1 MDDWSEEVNR
11 LRQQVEIL
19 SREKTDLECVLET
32 IIAHSDTIESQFH
45 QVNQALQSE
54 IIERQRAETALQ
66 DFLQSVL
73 EEKAD
78 LEIILDTVNS
88 HGDGMMEFLYEK
100 FLYTA
105 REASTDALTQ
115 LANRRSFDECL
126 QREWRRLA
134 QNALPLALLICD
146 VDYFKAYNDTYGHP
160 AGDKCLRMV
169 AQAILSIIKRPVDL
183 VARYGG
189 EEFAVILPEVTLEE
203 AKHIAEGIHAA
214 IHQLQIVHA
223 GSSVDEHVTISTGI
237 SCQIPRLGKLPLY
250 LTIAADKA
258 LYLAKRQGRN
268 RIVCQMDE

>member
-1 MDDWSEEVNR
+1 MDDWLREINS

-19 SREKTDLECVLET
+19 NREKADLECVLET
-32 IIAHSDTIESQFH
+32 IIAHSDTIENQLH

-54 IIERQRAETALQ
+54 IIQRQRAETALQ

-73 EEKAD
+73 QEKAD
-78 LEIILDTVNS
+78 LEIILETVNS

-100 FLYTA
+100 FLHTA

-134 QNALPLALLICD
+134 RNVQPLALLICD
-146 VDYFKAYNDTYGHP
+146 VDYFKAYNDTYGHT

-169 AQAILSIIKRPVDL
+169 AQAIRGVIKRPADL

-189 EEFAVILPEVTLEE
+189 EEFAVILPEINLEG
-203 AKHIAEGIHAA
+203 AQHLAEEIHTA

-223 GSSVDEHVTISTGI
+223 GSSVSEYVTISTGVA
-237 SCQIPRLGKLPLY
+237 CQTPRPGKLPLY

-258 LYLAKRQGRN
+258 LYRAKRQGRN
-268 RIVCQMDE
+268 QIICQTDE